1 MFRRGPCP
9 AGVADKVDDQ
19 VALANVVGQLVVQRE
34 AALLEVLLHL
44 DFVGL
49 PLERAKLVGELEAIR
64 SKLATDA

>member
-1 MFRRGPCP
+1 
-9 AGVADKVDDQ
+9 VDDQ